1 MAAIVE
7 DSDEEMLM
15 ACQTLEKSGIIG
27 VPDASCQPVQ
37 TVNPT
42 AMTGD
47 AGDGTR
53 RWKELP
59 AQGADPALAEALT
72 TPWAES
78 SGGSPSSSAGDPLL
92 PEAQGR
98 RGGQQ
103 KRKRP
108 AQKSGDRAAGDGEP
122 PAAQPDSSEASDDG
136 GCDTAPPAGSFFAL
150 KDDRA
155 RRNVIG
161 NRLRRRDWYH
171 KWQQQMNKK
180 TKRLANGPRGGLRSQ
195 PRPSRNS

>member
-15 ACQTLEKSGIIG
+15 ACQRLEKSGIIG
-27 VPDASCQPVQ
+27 VPDASCQPRQ
-37 TVNPT
+37 TENFT
-42 AMTGD
+42 AKTGA
-47 AGDGTR
+47 AGDGSR
-53 RWKELP
+53 NRKELP
-59 AQGADPALAEALT
+59 AQGADPAIAEVLST
-72 TPWAES
+72 TSAS
-78 SGGSPSSSAGDPLL
+78 LRSVSPCSSAGDLLL